1 MSEIEIDGIF
11 TQTFQIKKYKY
22 FVSYLEPHKSV
33 SLVIILLD
41 ASNNEIY
48 RIVRLIEGEEYNN
61 WGLDDNYLD
70 EIVEEEVKKVLN
82 P

>member
-1 MSEIEIDGIF
+1 MSEIEIDSIF

-41 ASNNEIY
+41 ASNNEVY

>member
-22 FVSYLEPHKSV
+22 LVSYLEPHKSV

-41 ASNNEIY
+41 ASNNEVY
-48 RIVRLIEGEEYNN
+48 RIVRLIEGEEYDN